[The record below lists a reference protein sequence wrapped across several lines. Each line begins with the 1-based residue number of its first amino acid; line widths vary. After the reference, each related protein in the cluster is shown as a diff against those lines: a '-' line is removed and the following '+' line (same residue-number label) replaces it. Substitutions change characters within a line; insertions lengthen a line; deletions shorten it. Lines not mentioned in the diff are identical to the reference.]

1 MPPVEPENEQ
11 ASQPP
16 APRAHLRKPI
26 VFYAVAVAV
35 LTADQASKLAVTSA
49 FVPREPHPVIP
60 GIVDLTYVTNTG
72 GAFGLMPWA
81 TPALA
86 VVAGLVA
93 VALMV
98 YGPRLMAAGRVVEV
112 ASALLLG
119 GALGN
124 LIDRARLGH
133 VIDFVDLHFWPVF
146 NIADIGITVGAIL
159 FVITVLL
166 GSRKQNEEE

>member
-1 MPPVEPENEQ
+1 MPPVEPEDEQ
-11 ASQPP
+11 AAQPP
-16 APRAHLRKPI
+16 PRGGHLRKPI
-26 VFYAVAVAV
+26 VFYAVAAAV
-35 LTADQASKLAVTSA
+35 LAADQASKLAVVSA
-49 FVPREPHPVIP
+49 FVPRESHPVIP
-60 GIVDLTYVTNTG
+60 GIVDLTYATNTG

-81 TPALA
+81 TPVLA

-93 VALMV
+93 LALIV
-98 YGPRLMAAGRVVEV
+98 YGPRLAAAGRIIEV

-146 NIADIGITVGAIL
+146 NIADMGITVGAIL
-159 FVITVLL
+159 FVITVIL
-166 GSRKQNEEE
+166 GSQDRHEE